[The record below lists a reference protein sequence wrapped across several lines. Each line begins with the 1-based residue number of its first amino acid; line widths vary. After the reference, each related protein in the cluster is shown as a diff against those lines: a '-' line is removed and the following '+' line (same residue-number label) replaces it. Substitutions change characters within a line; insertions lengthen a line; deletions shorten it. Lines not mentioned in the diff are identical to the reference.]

1 LLPNIEEFPYTI
13 RIVSEIVS
21 SNGSTSMASVSGCSL
36 ALMDAGV
43 PIKGEGLATGIAIGL
58 IKDEETGKYKLLTD
72 IQGPEDHHGD
82 MDFKVAG
89 TRQGITVVQ
98 MDVKIDGIS
107 RKIIEEALDRAKK
120 ARYEILDVMEKT
132 ISKPRAELSPY
143 APCIFTIQINP
154 NKIGELIGPGGKV
167 INKIID
173 ETGAEIDI
181 QDSGLVFITSEKKE
195 SAEKAVDLIKNIT
208 REVKAGEIF
217 QGKVKTILDF
227 GAFVEILPGQDGLI
241 HISKLSDKRVE
252 KVEDVVKIGD
262 TVSVKV
268 ISVDDQGRINLSLL
282 RK

>member
-1 LLPNIEEFPYTI
+1 
-13 RIVSEIVS
+13 
-21 SNGSTSMASVSGCSL
+21 VSGCSL

-43 PIKGEGLATGIAIGL
+43 PVKGLAAGIAIGL

-98 MDVKIDGIS
+98 MDVKVNGID
-107 RKIIEEALDRAKK
+107 RKIIEQALNRAKK
-120 ARYEILDVMEKT
+120 ARNKILDVMEKT
-132 ISKPRAELSPY
+132 ISKPRVELSPY
-143 APCIFTIQINP
+143 APRIFTVQINP
-154 NKIGELIGPGGKV
+154 DKIGELIGPGGKV
-167 INKIID
+167 INKIIA

-181 QDSGLVFITSEKKE
+181 QDSGLVFITSEKEEAAK
-195 SAEKAVDLIKNIT
+195 KAVVWVKNIT
-208 REVKAGEIF
+208 REVKIGEVF
-217 QGKVKTILDF
+217 QGEVKRILDF

-262 TVSVKV
+262 IVSVKV
-268 ISVDDQGRINLSLL
+268 ISVDDQGRINLTLL
-282 RK
+282 K